1 MAGHCVVALLV
12 SCCLLLPAASAPVGG
27 DWDVHKACSYR
38 QHNLSKPMEK
48 WNTWPC
54 PFTFT
59 EVKVKEVTIYNATC
73 APSDNWR
80 CRPNMLVVNDLPV
93 ATYCYEDLPE
103 DSPGDNRLHS

>member
-1 MAGHCVVALLV
+1 MAGPCVVALLV
-12 SCCLLLPAASAPVGG
+12 SCCLLLPASSAPVGG
-27 DWDVHKACSYR
+27 DGDVHTACLYS
-38 QHNLSKPMEK
+38 QHDLAKPMGK
-48 WNTWPC
+48 WNTQPC

-59 EVKVKEVTIYNATC
+59 EVKVKEVIIYNATC

-103 DSPGDNRLHS
+103 DSPGDNRLDS